1 MTIVT
6 VASEQPSMSNQN
18 QPIRAQ
24 ISQNGPIRAREKMD
38 QGALSWVVS
47 YGQWFSVGRLTDE
60 EGGGAEMG
68 SLHGGVLGWIE
79 GEGKRGG
86 TC

>member
-1 MTIVT
+1 MYSDVTTMTIVT

-38 QGALSWVVS
+38 QGALS
-47 YGQWFSVGRLTDE
+47 
-60 EGGGAEMG
+60 
-68 SLHGGVLGWIE
+68 
-79 GEGKRGG
+79 
-86 TC
+86 